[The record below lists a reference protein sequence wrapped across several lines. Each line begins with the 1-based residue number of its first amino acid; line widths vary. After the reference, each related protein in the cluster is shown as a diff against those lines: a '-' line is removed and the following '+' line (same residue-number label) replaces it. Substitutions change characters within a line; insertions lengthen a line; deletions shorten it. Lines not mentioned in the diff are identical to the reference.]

1 MPITVFVF
9 IFVQLI
15 YVSYIDI
22 QLRKIANAW
31 SIGNLFLYLVL
42 LFFFP
47 THYAFNL
54 ETFLFPIGIF
64 GAGFL
69 LFILKIMGGGDSK
82 YLASL
87 FLLIPVRFQEEAFIS
102 LSVVTVIVGL
112 SVFITNILKNW
123 DFIVQAFKDGNVLQ
137 IKKIFGKKFA
147 FAPVILISWIFLG
160 WKIKKYIFI

>member
-1 MPITVFVF
+1 MPVSVYIF
-9 IFVQLI
+9 IFIQLL

-22 QLRKIANAW
+22 QSRKIANAW
-31 SIGNLFLYLVL
+31 SIGNIFLFLVLV
-42 LFFFP
+42 FFFP
-47 THYAFNL
+47 NNYI
-54 ETFLFPIGIF
+54 IGIETLLYPLGIF
-64 GAGFL
+64 LAGFL

-87 FLLIPVRFQEEAFIS
+87 FLLIPVAHQDQALIS

-112 SVFITNILKNW
+112 SVFITNILKNLE
-123 DFIVQAFKDGNVLQ
+123 FIIQAFKEGNVVQ

-160 WKIKKYIFI
+160 WKIKKYIFF